1 MTKFAM
7 LIAVAVFS
15 VCVQPL
21 AAVADEVPKFDV
33 KKSCRADV
41 QAYPGGGTPDG
52 CLADEQ
58 KARDQLVSQWTQFGP
73 ESRTKCTEM
82 VNDNAGHSEL
92 RGVADLLANREGS
105 ENAAQRLTT

>member
-15 VCVQPL
+15 ACVQPL

-33 KKSCRADV
+33 RKSCRADV
-41 QAYPGGGTPDG
+41 QAYGGGERVAG

-58 KARDQLVSQWTQFGP
+58 KAMEELVSKWTQFGP

-82 VNDNAGHSEL
+82 VNDIAGTQSYVEL
-92 RGVADLLANREGS
+92 
-105 ENAAQRLTT
+105 LTCLQIAKAVKTLPKD

>member
-7 LIAVAVFS
+7 LMTVAVFS
-15 VCVQPL
+15 VCAQPL
-21 AAVADEVPKFDV
+21 AAVADEVPTFDV
-33 KKSCRADV
+33 RKSCRADV

-82 VNDNAGHSEL
+82 VNDNAGPQSYVEL
-92 RGVADLLANREGS
+92 
-105 ENAAQRLTT
+105 LTCLQIAKAVKTLPKD